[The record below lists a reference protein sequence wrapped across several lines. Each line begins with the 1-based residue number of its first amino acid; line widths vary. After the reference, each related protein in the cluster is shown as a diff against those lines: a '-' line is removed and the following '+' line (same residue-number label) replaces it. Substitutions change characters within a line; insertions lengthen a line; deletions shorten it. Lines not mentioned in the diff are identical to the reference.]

1 MPAPGQ
7 EPPRAAAADDD
18 AGPFT
23 GVLRQYLAH
32 LGIERGLSGHT
43 LGAYRRDL
51 TRYARFLLTRRRTD
65 LEQVTEAD
73 VAAYVEAIRAGSD
86 GGRALSASSAARAV
100 VAIRGWHKFEA
111 MEGRTTHNPAAQ
123 IKPPGTTKRLPK
135 AVSVDQ
141 VDQLLQGASAAPG
154 VLGLRDRALVEVL
167 YGTGAR
173 ISEAVGLSVDDVVL
187 DRTAASVRLFGKGR
201 RERVVPMGRFA
212 VQALEAYLVQARPAL
227 ASKGRGNTALF
238 LNQRG
243 NPLSRQSAWAVLQQ
257 AAERGGMTARI
268 SPHTL
273 RHSYATHLLAGGAD
287 VRVVQELLGHASV
300 TTTQIYTHLTPDALR
315 EVYAAAHPRALG

>member
-1 MPAPGQ
+1 MELHESPTRA
-7 EPPRAAAADDD
+7 EPDDG
-18 AGPFT
+18 AGPFA
-23 GVLRQYLAH
+23 GPLRQYLAH
-32 LGIERGLSGHT
+32 LGIERGLSEHT

-51 TRYARFLLTRRRTD
+51 NRYARFLHQRARTC
-65 LEQVTEAD
+65 LEEVTSAD
-73 VAAYVEAIRAGSD
+73 VGAFVEALRAGKD
-86 GGRALSASSAARAV
+86 GGSPLSPTSTARTV
-100 VAIRGWHKFEA
+100 VAVRGWHKFEA
-111 MEGRTTHNPAAQ
+111 LEGRTTHNPAAQ
-123 IKPPGTTKRLPK
+123 IKPPGTTKRLPQ
-135 AVSVDQ
+135 AIPVESVDR
-141 VDQLLQGASAAPG
+141 VLQGASAAPG

-187 DRTAASVRLFGKGR
+187 DRSAASVRLFGKGR

-212 VQALEAYLVQARPAL
+212 VQALEAYLVRGRPGL
-227 ASKGRGNTALF
+227 AAKGKGNAALF

-257 AAERGGMTARI
+257 AAERGGLEAHI

-273 RHSYATHLLAGGAD
+273 RHSYATHLLSGGAD

-300 TTTQIYTHLTPDALR
+300 TTTQIYTHLTADTLR